1 MATKLKDVFGQILGK
16 RGEAVRELNVSMR
29 AKGNMTQRQDTMLRA
44 CSIFTNM
51 SYTVATSL
59 VGFTTSFA
67 AAHVH
72 KIVGGQPVPRLL
84 RLGVSAGAGLIAGQ
98 MVYYRSLHTCTLY
111 LLNKG
116 DERLKTEL
124 STIILTKHSD
134 EKSSV
139 EAVRRHFYAEEL
151 YTDQH
156 KLEFR
161 WIPRNMYIDG
171 TYVERQETEA
181 NNSADKA
188 KTISAETTVKNTSF
202 GNLMEDPLACIL
214 GFPDNMENQ
223 DDNTPK
229 RTTTILR
236 KRDLR
241 ARRRR
246 HRHHHQ
252 HATL

>member
-124 STIILTKHSD
+124 STMCEYLLSIVMRNHRLKQYGGIFMPR
-134 EKSSV
+134 SST
-139 EAVRRHFYAEEL
+139 L
-151 YTDQH
+151 
-156 KLEFR
+156 
-161 WIPRNMYIDG
+161 
-171 TYVERQETEA
+171 
-181 NNSADKA
+181 
-188 KTISAETTVKNTSF
+188 ISIN
-202 GNLMEDPLACIL
+202 
-214 GFPDNMENQ
+214 
-223 DDNTPK
+223 
-229 RTTTILR
+229 
-236 KRDLR
+236 
-241 ARRRR
+241 
-246 HRHHHQ
+246 
-252 HATL
+252 

>member
-1 MATKLKDVFGQILGK
+1 MATKLKDIFGQMLGK
-16 RGEAVRELNVSMR
+16 KGEAVRELNVSMR
-29 AKGNMTQRQDTMLRA
+29 AKGNLTERQDTMLRA

-67 AAHVH
+67 AGQVH

-98 MVYYRSLHTCTLY
+98 MVYYRSLHTCTFY
-111 LLNKG
+111 ILNNG

-139 EAVRRHFYAEEL
+139 EAVRKHFYAEQL

-156 KLEFR
+156 ELEFR
-161 WIPRNMYIDG
+161 WIPRNMYIDC
-171 TYVERQETEA
+171 TYIERQKETEA

-188 KTISAETTVKNTSF
+188 KTISAETTTSF

-214 GFPDNMENQ
+214 GFPDNNMENQ

-229 RTTTILR
+229 RTTTILGR
-236 KRDLR
+236 RDSR

-246 HRHHHQ
+246 HRHHHL